1 MKIDIILGA
10 SCIIDK
16 NIIYIQSRIHIYNC
30 TPVKCLHH
38 VTGYFNLLIRENPV
52 EDIQTLVTTLK
63 SRLVPIQI
71 GSLLPLTQ
79 TVGVPV

>member
-1 MKIDIILGA
+1 M
-10 SCIIDK
+10 DK
-16 NIIYIQSRIHIYNC
+16 NILYISIQEIHIYNC
-30 TPVKCLHH
+30 TPKCLRH

-52 EDIQTLVTTLK
+52 EDIQTLVITLK

-71 GSLLPLTQ
+71 GSLFPLTQ

>member
-1 MKIDIILGA
+1 M
-10 SCIIDK
+10 
-16 NIIYIQSRIHIYNC
+16 
-30 TPVKCLHH
+30 
-38 VTGYFNLLIRENPV
+38 TGYFNLLMRENPV

-71 GSLLPLTQ
+71 GSLFPLTQ